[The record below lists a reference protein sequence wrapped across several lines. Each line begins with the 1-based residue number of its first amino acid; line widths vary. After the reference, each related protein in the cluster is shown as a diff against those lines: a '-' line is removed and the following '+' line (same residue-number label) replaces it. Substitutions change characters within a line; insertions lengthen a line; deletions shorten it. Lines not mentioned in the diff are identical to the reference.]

1 MEKRTKQLLI
11 GGAIIILVLAILFSF
26 MKNRTDWRTEDH
38 PGSGTNWI
46 GKGDGSN
53 LFD

>member
-11 GGAIIILVLAILFSF
+11 GGAIIILVLVILFSF
-26 MKNRTDWRTEDH
+26 MKNRTDWRTSDY

-46 GKGDGSN
+46 SWGERYN
-53 LFD
+53 R